1 LTNVSRSYDGP
12 HEDPIAT
19 EVEKS
24 HSLISFDFHLIN
36 KTHKT
41 HFFISLFL
49 GFSSSSLPWPRLLT
63 YLLNLTTDLQP
74 LLLPILLLPPTMI
87 SHLHLTLVG
96 EISTAVMT
104 GISTAVLT
112 VVAEVAEVVT
122 TTVTETS
129 SAVVVLA
136 LITVTVAI
144 LLLLLRSLGG
154 HLRLIRD
161 AEGVALMDPMTGDC

>member
-1 LTNVSRSYDGP
+1 
-12 HEDPIAT
+12 
-19 EVEKS
+19 
-24 HSLISFDFHLIN
+24 
-36 KTHKT
+36 
-41 HFFISLFL
+41 
-49 GFSSSSLPWPRLLT
+49 
-63 YLLNLTTDLQP
+63 
-74 LLLPILLLPPTMI
+74 MI

-161 AEGVALMDPMTGDC
+161 PEGVALMDPMTGDCKNGLN

>member
-1 LTNVSRSYDGP
+1 
-12 HEDPIAT
+12 
-19 EVEKS
+19 
-24 HSLISFDFHLIN
+24 
-36 KTHKT
+36 
-41 HFFISLFL
+41 
-49 GFSSSSLPWPRLLT
+49 
-63 YLLNLTTDLQP
+63 
-74 LLLPILLLPPTMI
+74 MI

-122 TTVTETS
+122 TTVTS

-161 AEGVALMDPMTGDC
+161 PEGVALMDPMTGDCKNGLN

>member
-1 LTNVSRSYDGP
+1 
-12 HEDPIAT
+12 
-19 EVEKS
+19 
-24 HSLISFDFHLIN
+24 
-36 KTHKT
+36 
-41 HFFISLFL
+41 
-49 GFSSSSLPWPRLLT
+49 
-63 YLLNLTTDLQP
+63 
-74 LLLPILLLPPTMI
+74 MI

-122 TTVTETS
+122 TTVTS

-154 HLRLIRD
+154 HLRLIRYP
-161 AEGVALMDPMTGDC
+161 EGVALMDPMTGDCKNGLN